1 MLGVGRWVE
10 YRLLERPA
18 VWVLPLT
25 LMLGVFALYPFFYS
39 IYLSAHE
46 FNSFRRSFVFVGWD
60 NWIKLFSDAQAIK
73 SFLVTV
79 VYMFVCLFVELLL
92 GLVVALLLDA
102 DGRSYGFLR
111 SLMLLPLV
119 IPPAVTGM
127 IFLLMEDSQFGIL
140 SWALVES
147 GLLEFGKPLLSTP
160 STALAAVMLADIWQW
175 TPFMALIMLAGL
187 RSLPR
192 DPFDAAVLEGARFRH
207 LLFMLALPM
216 MRRVIAVAVL
226 VRGIDLFRVFDYVF
240 VMTSGGPGIATQ
252 TLSYYTWKQSFAF
265 IKWGYGA
272 TLSLFSVIFLV
283 VLAHLFIRAA
293 KIRW

>member
-1 MLGVGRWVE
+1 M
-10 YRLLERPA
+10 ERPL
-18 VWVLPLT
+18 VWVAPLV
-25 LMLGVFALYPFFYS
+25 LVLGVFSLYPFFYS

-46 FNSFRRSFVFVGWD
+46 FNSFRRVFTFVGWD
-60 NWIKLFSDAQAIK
+60 NWIKLFNDTQATK
-73 SFLVTV
+73 TFLVTIT
-79 VYMFVCLFVELLL
+79 YLSVCLLVELVL
-92 GLVVALLLDA
+92 GLVIALLLDA
-102 DGRSYGFLR
+102 DGRGYGFLR

-119 IPPAVTGM
+119 IPPAVVGM
-127 IFLLMEDSQFGIL
+127 MFLLMEDSQFGIL
-140 SWALVES
+140 SWALS
-147 GLLEFGKPLLSTP
+147 GAGLLDAAKPLLSTP

-192 DPFDAAVLEGARFRH
+192 EPFDAAVLDGARLHH

-226 VRGIDLFRVFDYVF
+226 VRGIDLFRAFDYVF

-252 TLSYYTWKQSFAF
+252 TLSYYIWKQSFAF
-265 IKWGYGA
+265 INWGYGA

-283 VLAHLFIRAA
+283 VLAHLFIRAV